1 MTKYLTDDNVRF
13 HFMRFPSFL
22 LSSDLNETCQILY
35 MLLLDRSG
43 LSRKNGWS
51 DEEGHVF
58 VYYSIQKLAKD
69 LHKSPTTI
77 KDSLRK
83 LENHD
88 LICRV
93 RQSVPKPTRIYV
105 KIPEE
110 ALIEKRP
117 AGISAYHG
125 TEIRP
130 IKGQDSDLQTVRIPA
145 TSHNKGIKKR
155 KTDYYNYECGGN
167 TL

>member
-1 MTKYLTDDNVRF
+1 MTKYLTDDNAHF
-13 HFMRFPSFL
+13 HFMRFPGFL

-43 LSRKNGWS
+43 LSRKNGWV

-58 VYYSIQKLAKD
+58 VHYSIQKLAND

-77 KDSLRK
+77 KDSLRT
-83 LENHD
+83 LENHG
-88 LICRV
+88 LIRRV
-93 RQSVPKPTRIYV
+93 RQSAPKPTRIYV

-110 ALIEKRP
+110 ALLEKRP
-117 AGISAYHG
+117 DGISARQG
-125 TEIRP
+125 PEIRP
-130 IKGQDSDLQTVRIPA
+130 VNGQDSGLQTVRIPA
-145 TSHNKGIKKR
+145 TNQNKEIRKR
-155 KTDYYNYECGGN
+155 KTDYLNYECGGK

>member
-1 MTKYLTDDNVRF
+1 MTKYLTDDNAHF

-43 LSRKNGWS
+43 LSRKNGWV

-58 VYYSIQKLAKD
+58 AYYSIQNLAND

-77 KDSLRK
+77 KDSLK
-83 LENHD
+83 ILENHD
-88 LICRV
+88 LIRRV
-93 RQSVPKPTRIYV
+93 RQSAPKPTRIYV

-110 ALIEKRP
+110 ALPGERP
-117 AGISAYHG
+117 AGLSTYQRP
-125 TEIRP
+125 EIRP
-130 IKGQDSDLQTVRIPA
+130 VNGQNSGLQTVRIPA
-145 TSHNKGIKKR
+145 TNQNKGIRKK
-155 KTDYYNYECGGN
+155 KTDYLNYECGGN